1 MGISNDWVA
10 GIAFTIGQGDVEGE
24 GDTMGIKNDAD
35 FYGVSLY
42 TVKDLGQL
50 RASADMGYLK
60 VKNDISTNV
69 NYGGKG
75 DTDVLTVGGR
85 LDMTVYQGESFDVTP
100 HFGMRYANFSI
111 DTMNGTATDDINVIE
126 APIGVTVKGKTT
138 VDGWKVA
145 SAVDVSVVPQF
156 GDKKAKIWNSGVS
169 YTQDV
174 LDPAL
179 VRTSVGVTAQK
190 DNFTFGLNYRLGV
203 GANERQN
210 HHFNATVR
218 YQF

>member
-1 MGISNDWVA
+1 MKTFIVGA
-10 GIAFTIGQGDVEGE
+10 G
-24 GDTMGIKNDAD
+24 
-35 FYGVSLY
+35 S
-42 TVKDLGQL
+42 DLGVHIDGAHLGPIQL
-50 RASADMGYLK
+50 MNDLK
-60 VKNDISTNV
+60 
-69 NYGGKG
+69 GF
-75 DTDVLTVGGR
+75 
-85 LDMTVYQGESFDVTP
+85 YQGESFDVTP

-145 SAVDVSVVPQF
+145 PAVDVSVVPQF